1 MTQYF
6 AQLDDNS
13 VVTQVIVASQD
24 FINGMD
30 GVWIETSMD
39 GSIRKNYA
47 GINYSYDPAL
57 DAFIPPKPYD
67 SWVLDN
73 ETCQWQAPNP
83 MPTDGKMYVWEEA
96 SLTWVEA
103 QK

>member
-30 GVWIETSMD
+30 GVWIETAMD

-47 GINYSYDPAL
+47 GIGYLYHPSI
-57 DAFIPPKPYD
+57 DAFSPPKCHPEATLNTTTALWD
-67 SWVLDN
+67 CTNPDHN
-73 ETCQWQAPNP
+73 PKEMPN
-83 MPTDGKMYVWEEA
+83 G
-96 SLTWVEA
+96 
-103 QK
+103 

>member
-30 GVWIETSMD
+30 GAWIETSMD

-47 GINYSYDPAL
+47 GIGYTYHPSI
-57 DAFIPPKPYD
+57 DAFSPAQCHPEATLNQDTALWDCANPDHNPK
-67 SWVLDN
+67 
-73 ETCQWQAPNP
+73 EMPN
-83 MPTDGKMYVWEEA
+83 G
-96 SLTWVEA
+96 
-103 QK
+103 